1 MKQLAIFALLLVFSG
16 ALALANGPDEQTG
29 SKDKPKLKSVSCDP
43 QCGFKVRSHDENEIV
58 SIVIEHSKKHHN
70 KTVTEAEVK
79 SVMKTE
85 DSPDL
90 GKTLEKSKEKMKEKS
105 KEKMEEKSMEKPKM

>member
-1 MKQLAIFALLLVFSG
+1 MKRLAIFALLLVFSG
-16 ALALANGPDEQTG
+16 AIALANGPDEQMG

-70 KTVTEAEVK
+70 KTVTEQEVK
-79 SVMKTE
+79 SMMKSE
-85 DSPDL
+85 DAPDL
-90 GKTLEKSKEKMKEKS
+90 GKTKEKMKEKS
-105 KEKMEEKSMEKPKM
+105 KEKIEEKSMEKPKM